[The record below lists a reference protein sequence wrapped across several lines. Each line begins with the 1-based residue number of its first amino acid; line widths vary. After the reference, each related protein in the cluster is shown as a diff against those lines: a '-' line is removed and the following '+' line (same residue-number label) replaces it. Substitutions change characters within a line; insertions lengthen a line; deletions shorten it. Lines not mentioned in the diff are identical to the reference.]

1 MIFPRGATKT
11 YCKIKRIPSD
21 QSCKESGSLRVRV
34 RVDGEVFL
42 LWHNRCAPRTA
53 AMPTIQALALRWL
66 SHPLTAKHASFIRSK
81 AALKRDGFA

>member
-1 MIFPRGATKT
+1 MRVMIFPRGATKT

-34 RVDGEVFL
+34 RVY
-42 LWHNRCAPRTA
+42 RCAPRTA